1 MDMKLYSVNAGYLKL
16 DGGAMFGVVPKSIWS
31 KTNPADEKNLCKLA
45 MRSLLIE
52 DAGKL
57 ILIDTGMGDKQDAKF
72 FSHYLVPEEDDTLE
86 GSLAMLGFTR
96 EDITDVVFTHLH
108 FDHCGGA
115 IIRVDGALVSAFP
128 NATFWSNQEHWDWA
142 VNPNPR
148 ESPSYL
154 KENILPIQA
163 SGHLKFIDV
172 ETTAIT
178 NDLLAAAPSS
188 IIENLSFRFANG
200 HTRAMML
207 PQIKYKDR
215 TIVFAADLLPT
226 VGHVPLIYVMSYD
239 MFPLVTLEE
248 RKSFFKE
255 AADNNYVLFLQHD
268 AVNECCT
275 LQHTEKGIRLKDIFK
290 IGDI

>member
-1 MDMKLYSVNAGYLKL
+1 MKLYSVNAGYLKL

-52 DAGKL
+52 EAGKL

-86 GSLAMLGFTR
+86 GSLAILGFTR

-163 SGHLKFIDV
+163 SGHLKFVDV
-172 ETTAIT
+172 ATTVIT
-178 NDLLAAAPSS
+178 NDLLAAVPSS

-226 VGHVPLIYVMSYD
+226 VGHIPLIYVMSYD

>member
-1 MDMKLYSVNAGYLKL
+1 MKLYSVNAGYLKL

-52 DAGKL
+52 DEGKL

-86 GSLAMLGFTR
+86 GSLAILGFKR

-163 SGHLKFIDV
+163 SGHLKFIHV
-172 ETTAIT
+172 ATTAIT
-178 NDLLAAAPSS
+178 DGLLAAAPSS

-226 VGHVPLIYVMSYD
+226 VGHIPLIYVMSYD

-275 LQHTEKGIRLKDIFK
+275 LQHTEKGIRLKEIFK
-290 IGDI
+290 IGDL

>member
-1 MDMKLYSVNAGYLKL
+1 MKLYSVNAGYFKL

-52 DAGKL
+52 DDAGKL

-86 GSLAMLGFTR
+86 GSLAILGFTR

-163 SGHLKFIDV
+163 SGHLKFVDV
-172 ETTAIT
+172 ATTAIN

-188 IIENLSFRFANG
+188 ITENLSFRFANG

-226 VGHVPLIYVMSYD
+226 VGHIPLIYVMSYD

>member
-1 MDMKLYSVNAGYLKL
+1 MKLYSVNAGYLKL

-52 DAGKL
+52 DEGKL
-57 ILIDTGMGDKQDAKF
+57 ILIDTGMGDKQEAKF

-86 GSLAMLGFTR
+86 GSLAILGFLK
-96 EDITDVVFTHLH
+96 EDITDVIFTHLH

-115 IIRVDGALVSAFP
+115 IVRDNEKLVSAFP
-128 NATFWSNQEHWDWA
+128 NATFWSNKIHWEWA
-142 VNPNPR
+142 VNPNER
-148 ESPSYL
+148 EKASFL
-154 KENILPIQA
+154 KENILPIEA
-163 SGHLKFIDV
+163 SGNLRFVKV
-172 ETTAIT
+172 ETTELT
-178 NDLLAAAPSS
+178 DDLLAATPSN
-188 IIENLSFRFANG
+188 ILKDLSFRFANG
-200 HTRAMML
+200 HTKAMML
-207 PQIKYKDR
+207 PQLKYKDR

-226 VGHVPLIYVMSYD
+226 IGHIPLPYVMSYD

-255 AADNNYVLFLQHD
+255 AVDNEYILFLQHD

-275 LQHTEKGIRLKDIFK
+275 LHQTEKGIRLKEIFK

>member
-1 MDMKLYSVNAGYLKL
+1 MKLYSVNAGYLKL

-52 DAGKL
+52 EAGKL

-86 GSLAMLGFTR
+86 GSLAILGFTR

-207 PQIKYKDR
+207 PQIKYKGR

-226 VGHVPLIYVMSYD
+226 VGHIPLIYVMSYD

>member
-1 MDMKLYSVNAGYLKL
+1 MKLYSVNAGYLKL

-52 DAGKL
+52 DDAGKL

-86 GSLAMLGFTR
+86 GSLAILGFTR

-163 SGHLKFIDV
+163 SGHLKFVDV
-172 ETTAIT
+172 ATTVIT
-178 NDLLAAAPSS
+178 NDLLAAVPSS

-226 VGHVPLIYVMSYD
+226 VGHIPLIYVMSYD

-248 RKSFFKE
+248 RMSFFKE

-275 LQHTEKGIRLKDIFK
+275 LKHTEKGIRLKDIFK

>member
-1 MDMKLYSVNAGYLKL
+1 MKLYSVNAGYFKL

-52 DAGKL
+52 DDAGKL

-86 GSLAMLGFTR
+86 GSLAILGFTR

-163 SGHLKFIDV
+163 SGHLKFVDV
-172 ETTAIT
+172 ATTVIT
-178 NDLLAAAPSS
+178 NDLLAAVPSS

-226 VGHVPLIYVMSYD
+226 VGHIPLIYVMSYD

>member
-1 MDMKLYSVNAGYLKL
+1 MNLYSVNAGYFKL

-52 DAGKL
+52 DDAGKL

-86 GSLAMLGFTR
+86 GSLAILGFTR

-163 SGHLKFIDV
+163 SGHLKFVDV
-172 ETTAIT
+172 ATTAIN

-188 IIENLSFRFANG
+188 ITENLSFRFANG

-226 VGHVPLIYVMSYD
+226 VGHIPLIYVMSYD

-248 RKSFFKE
+248 RMSFFKE

>member
-1 MDMKLYSVNAGYLKL
+1 MKLYSVNAGYFKL

-52 DAGKL
+52 DDAGKL

-86 GSLAMLGFTR
+86 GSLAILGFTR

-163 SGHLKFIDV
+163 SGHLKFVDV
-172 ETTAIT
+172 ATTAIN

-188 IIENLSFRFANG
+188 ITENLSFRFANG

-226 VGHVPLIYVMSYD
+226 VGHIPLIYVMSYD

-248 RKSFFKE
+248 RMSFFKE

>member
-1 MDMKLYSVNAGYLKL
+1 MKLYSVNAGYLKL

>member
-1 MDMKLYSVNAGYLKL
+1 MKLYSVNAGYLKL

-52 DAGKL
+52 EAGKL

-86 GSLAMLGFTR
+86 GSLAILGFTR

-215 TIVFAADLLPT
+215 TIIFAADLLPT
-226 VGHVPLIYVMSYD
+226 VGHIPLIYVMSYD

>member
-1 MDMKLYSVNAGYLKL
+1 MKLYSVNAGYLKL

-52 DAGKL
+52 EAGKL

-86 GSLAMLGFTR
+86 GSLAILGFTR

-163 SGHLKFIDV
+163 SGHLKFVDV
-172 ETTAIT
+172 ATTVIT
-178 NDLLAAAPSS
+178 NDLLAAVPSS

-226 VGHVPLIYVMSYD
+226 VGHIPLIYVMSYD

-248 RKSFFKE
+248 RMSFFKE

-275 LQHTEKGIRLKDIFK
+275 LKHTEKGIRLKDIFK
-290 IGDI
+290 IGEI

>member
-1 MDMKLYSVNAGYLKL
+1 MKLYSVNAGYFKL

-52 DAGKL
+52 DDAGKL

-86 GSLAMLGFTR
+86 GSLAILGFTR

-163 SGHLKFIDV
+163 SGHLKFVDV
-172 ETTAIT
+172 ATTVIT
-178 NDLLAAAPSS
+178 NDLLAAVPSS

-226 VGHVPLIYVMSYD
+226 VGHIPLIYVMSYD

-248 RKSFFKE
+248 RMSFFKE

>member
-1 MDMKLYSVNAGYLKL
+1 MKLYSVNAGYLKL

-52 DAGKL
+52 EAGKL

-86 GSLAMLGFTR
+86 GSLAILGFTR

-163 SGHLKFIDV
+163 SGHLKFVDV
-172 ETTAIT
+172 ATTVIT
-178 NDLLAAAPSS
+178 NDLLAAVPSS

-226 VGHVPLIYVMSYD
+226 VGHIPLIYVMSYD

-275 LQHTEKGIRLKDIFK
+275 LKHTEKGIRLKDIFK
-290 IGDI
+290 IGEI